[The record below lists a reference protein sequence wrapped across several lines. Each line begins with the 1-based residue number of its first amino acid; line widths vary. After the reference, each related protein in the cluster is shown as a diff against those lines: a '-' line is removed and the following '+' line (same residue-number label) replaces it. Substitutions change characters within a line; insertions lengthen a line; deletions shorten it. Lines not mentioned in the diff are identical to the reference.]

1 MRYLEYKNLRE
12 MRFLCKNIC
21 IYRKKAVPL
30 HQQTYPASRKISA
43 LRVSLFCIFP
53 ARLKALL
60 AEFPDVDP
68 SAMGFPAN
76 WELEHIWLS

>member
-1 MRYLEYKNLRE
+1 MKKRNAFSSQK
-12 MRFLCKNIC
+12 IWS
-21 IYRKKAVPL
+21 IQKKAVLL

-76 WELEHIWLS
+76 WELEHIWQ